1 MAKIDRFLEKCYNLF
16 RYRGERVSDMLKT
29 GNLKNERVIGYNIYR
44 IMEQQN
50 VTVEQL
56 ASLVQTSEIHIKE
69 ITTGSIDV
77 QDDELVLI
85 AEGLGVDE
93 QDLLQTVPDEELQE
107 YNIHFMGTA
116 TCTSDMNKILDKTDM
131 YVRMLNAQ
139 SPDR

>member
-77 QDDELVLI
+77 QDDELVLSRI
-85 AEGLGVDE
+85 CCKLYLMKNYKNITFILWGP
-93 QDLLQTVPDEELQE
+93 LL
-107 YNIHFMGTA
+107 
-116 TCTSDMNKILDKTDM
+116 
-131 YVRMLNAQ
+131 VRAI
-139 SPDR
+139 

>member
-1 MAKIDRFLEKCYNLF
+1 M
-16 RYRGERVSDMLKT
+16 SDMLKT